1 LDEQRPFAGALSFFR
16 GNSMKKSEHRPGKV
30 LALLLALGL
39 LWSATLAPGQAAG
52 PEGEGSKAAPQELI
66 AACRAIDWL
75 HTQQLP
81 DGGFGQRLS
90 NGGYRSSAGATADVV
105 YALAL
110 LGEDPAGPAWT
121 VKGRSALDAMA
132 RLAPG
137 YVNTDAGQAGKVAS
151 AVALAGG
158 NPRAFAGIDLINVI
172 QNSYDPKTGRYHP
185 LYEFR
190 HTLAV
195 EGLLRSG
202 VYVPPAALDALFKAQ
217 LPDGGWFWSFEGKKS
232 DIDTTGRVLQVLA
245 GVAQGRNPAA
255 YRRAADLLAR
265 SQLAEGGWNAG
276 YQAGPA
282 NSNSTALA
290 VGGLWAADLDPRGAR
305 FERKGRDSVEV
316 LLAFQE
322 NSGAF
327 AYIRQPGQ
335 EEVRLLATT
344 DALGALA
351 PRVAGQ
357 LKCRKPG
364 LSLPFRK

>member
-1 LDEQRPFAGALSFFR
+1 
-16 GNSMKKSEHRPGKV
+16 MKKSKRRPGRA
-30 LALLLALGL
+30 LAVLLALGL
-39 LWSATLAPGQAAG
+39 LWSATLTSGQAAG
-52 PEGEGSKAAPQELI
+52 QEGNSRKATSQEI
-66 AACRAIDWL
+66 TAVCRALDWL

-81 DGGFGQRLS
+81 DGGFGQRTPAS
-90 NGGYRSSAGATADVV
+90 SSGKPSTGGYRSSAGVTADVV
-105 YALAL
+105 YVLAL
-110 LGEDPAGPAWT
+110 LGEDPAGPNWT
-121 VKGRSALDAMA
+121 VNGRSAMDALA

-158 NPRAFAGIDLINVI
+158 NPRTFAGIDLIKII
-172 QNSYDPKTGRYHP
+172 QGSYDPKTGRYHP

-202 VYVPPAALDALFKAQ
+202 VPVPPAALDVLFKAQ

-232 DIDTTGRVLQVLA
+232 DVDTTGRMLQVLA
-245 GVAQGRNPAA
+245 GVAKRQNPAA
-255 YRRAADLLAR
+255 YGRAADLLAR
-265 SQLAEGGWNAG
+265 SQLAEGGWNVG

-282 NSNSTALA
+282 NANSTALA
-290 VGGLWAADLDPRGAR
+290 VGGLWAAGLDPQGAR
-305 FERKGRDSVEV
+305 FEKKGRDAVEL

-322 NSGAF
+322 QSGAF

-357 LKCRKPG
+357 LKCRRSG
-364 LSLPFRK
+364 LSLLFRK